1 MEIKVFDISEDAY
14 EEKLEKKD
22 IQNIKKVFQKI
33 FSSENADHLRIDCS
47 AREDSILNKY
57 MNSRTIF
64 NMYEFAESLRGAELK
79 KDGTR
84 NKQITKGNL
93 FIKKEDE
100 QLILLKLEN
109 IEVVDKEKNYEMK
122 TSFSTEANYYKGC
135 IFDGNLNKVVV
146 IDRNKTIAKY
156 WREDFLK
163 LSLNRDSYQNSID
176 LIDLLKENK
185 LFSEN
190 ISSKGNLQEIKE
202 ATENYIFK
210 NESFD
215 KTQLK
220 ELLVEKSLIRD
231 TELNLVYSES
241 SKNIDTGFEISKKAI
256 KKRYHKEI
264 FVSEDTKIWTDNY
277 EKLIRRQ
284 GIEYE
289 DGKIILSVSE
299 KFVNNL
305 PKELTDGN

>member
-1 MEIKVFDISEDAY
+1 
-14 EEKLEKKD
+14 
-22 IQNIKKVFQKI
+22 
-33 FSSENADHLRIDCS
+33 
-47 AREDSILNKY
+47 
-57 MNSRTIF
+57 
-64 NMYEFAESLRGAELK
+64 
-79 KDGTR
+79 
-84 NKQITKGNL
+84 
-93 FIKKEDE
+93 
-100 QLILLKLEN
+100 
-109 IEVVDKEKNYEMK
+109 
-122 TSFSTEANYYKGC
+122 
-135 IFDGNLNKVVV
+135 
-146 IDRNKTIAKY
+146 
-156 WREDFLK
+156 
-163 LSLNRDSYQNSID
+163 
-176 LIDLLKENK
+176 
-185 LFSEN
+185 
-190 ISSKGNLQEIKE
+190 GNLQEIKE

-305 PKELTDGN
+305 PKELTNGN

>member
-47 AREDSILNKY
+47 AREDSILNKN
-57 MNSRTIF
+57 MNSKTIF

>member
-57 MNSRTIF
+57 MNSKTIF

-305 PKELTDGN
+305 PKELTNGN

>member
-1 MEIKVFDISEDAY
+1 MEIKVFDISEDEY

-57 MNSRTIF
+57 MNSKTIF

-185 LFSEN
+185 LFSEK
-190 ISSKGNLQEIKE
+190 ISSKDNLQEIKE

-210 NESFD
+210 NENFD
-215 KTQLK
+215 KTELK
-220 ELLVEKSLIRD
+220 ELLVEKGLIRYK
-231 TELNLVYSES
+231 ELNLVYSDS
-241 SKNIDTGFEISKKAI
+241 SKNIDTGFKISKKAV
-256 KKRYHKEI
+256 KERYYKEI

-299 KFVNNL
+299 NFVNNL

>member
-57 MNSRTIF
+57 MNSKTIF

-185 LFSEN
+185 LFSEK
-190 ISSKGNLQEIKE
+190 ISSKDNLQEIKE

-210 NESFD
+210 NENFD
-215 KTQLK
+215 KTELK
-220 ELLVEKSLIRD
+220 ELLVEKGLIRYK
-231 TELNLVYSES
+231 ELNLVYSDS
-241 SKNIDTGFEISKKAI
+241 SKNIDTGFKISKKAV
-256 KKRYHKEI
+256 KERYYKEI

-299 KFVNNL
+299 NFVNNL

>member
-57 MNSRTIF
+57 MNSKTIF

-135 IFDGNLNKVVV
+135 IFDGNLNKVVI

-305 PKELTDGN
+305 PKELTNGN

>member
-33 FSSENADHLRIDCS
+33 FSSENADHLRIDCN

-57 MNSRTIF
+57 MNSKTIF

-185 LFSEN
+185 LFSEK
-190 ISSKGNLQEIKE
+190 ISSKDNLQEIKE

-210 NESFD
+210 NENFD
-215 KTQLK
+215 KTELK
-220 ELLVEKSLIRD
+220 ELLVEKGLIRYK
-231 TELNLVYSES
+231 ELNLVYSDS
-241 SKNIDTGFEISKKAI
+241 SKNIDTGFKISKKAV
-256 KKRYHKEI
+256 KERYYKEI

-299 KFVNNL
+299 NFVNNL

>member
-1 MEIKVFDISEDAY
+1 MEIKVFDISEDTY

-47 AREDSILNKY
+47 AREESILNKY
-57 MNSRTIF
+57 MNSKTIF

-163 LSLNRDSYQNSID
+163 LSLNRDSYQNSIE

-190 ISSKGNLQEIKE
+190 ISSKENLQEIKE

-215 KTQLK
+215 KTELK
-220 ELLVEKSLIRD
+220 ELLVEKGLIRD
-231 TELNLVYSES
+231 KELNLVYSDS
-241 SKNIDTGFEISKKAI
+241 SKNIDTGFKISKKAV
-256 KKRYHKEI
+256 KKRYYKEI

-299 KFVNNL
+299 NFVNNL
-305 PKELTDGN
+305 PKELTDGI

>member
-57 MNSRTIF
+57 MNSKTIF

-185 LFSEN
+185 LFSEK
-190 ISSKGNLQEIKE
+190 ISSKDNLQEIKE

-210 NESFD
+210 NENFD
-215 KTQLK
+215 KTELK
-220 ELLVEKSLIRD
+220 ELLVEKGLIRYK
-231 TELNLVYSES
+231 ELNLVYSDS
-241 SKNIDTGFEISKKAI
+241 SKNIDTGFKISKK
-256 KKRYHKEI
+256 
-264 FVSEDTKIWTDNY
+264 
-277 EKLIRRQ
+277 L
-284 GIEYE
+284 
-289 DGKIILSVSE
+289 
-299 KFVNNL
+299 
-305 PKELTDGN
+305 

>member
-57 MNSRTIF
+57 MNSKTIF

>member
-1 MEIKVFDISEDAY
+1 VEIKVFDISEDAY

-57 MNSRTIF
+57 MNSKTIF

-305 PKELTDGN
+305 PKELTNGN

>member
-1 MEIKVFDISEDAY
+1 
-14 EEKLEKKD
+14 
-22 IQNIKKVFQKI
+22 
-33 FSSENADHLRIDCS
+33 
-47 AREDSILNKY
+47 
-57 MNSRTIF
+57 
-64 NMYEFAESLRGAELK
+64 
-79 KDGTR
+79 
-84 NKQITKGNL
+84 
-93 FIKKEDE
+93 
-100 QLILLKLEN
+100 
-109 IEVVDKEKNYEMK
+109 
-122 TSFSTEANYYKGC
+122 
-135 IFDGNLNKVVV
+135 
-146 IDRNKTIAKY
+146 
-156 WREDFLK
+156 
-163 LSLNRDSYQNSID
+163 SLNRNSYQNSID
-176 LIDLLKENK
+176 LIDLLRKNE

-256 KKRYHKEI
+256 KERYHKEI